1 MKKSLFA
8 IAAVTAF
15 AGAAQAQSSV
25 TVYGNLDAS
34 LTNVTNSNYVVGGTE
49 TRYNLRT
56 TGNGDGALST
66 SVLGFRGTED
76 LGGGLKANFQLEYD
90 LSDIGT
96 GGNGNVNQTTT
107 GGAADTTTGFN
118 GTSTGINNGF
128 GARYSWLGLQSGGF
142 GELRMGRQEQAIHNV
157 VARIGSAGQGNNMT
171 GAVYSSGSNGAS
183 QNNAGIRPHNVFI
196 NRAVTYISPVMSG
209 FQVQVQNG
217 TQSVSSDTTAANVA
231 NTSNSD
237 NGASLTFSG
246 VKNLTVAYGISKLDY
261 NTATT
266 SSTSADTKTQ
276 TQALSAN
283 YDFGIVK
290 AFAMATEKKVNTAAG
305 TMTSKDN
312 AYEIGLRAPLTP
324 VITAWASGYTGERK
338 SDTATSRADL
348 SGYQVGLQYA
358 FSKRTSAYG
367 IYGYQTIKN
376 TEVSTASNTAKIES
390 TGMALGIRHSF

>member
-1 MKKSLFA
+1 
-8 IAAVTAF
+8 
-15 AGAAQAQSSV
+15 
-25 TVYGNLDAS
+25 
-34 LTNVTNSNYVVGGTE
+34 
-49 TRYNLRT
+49 
-56 TGNGDGALST
+56 
-66 SVLGFRGTED
+66 
-76 LGGGLKANFQLEYD
+76 
-90 LSDIGT
+90 
-96 GGNGNVNQTTT
+96 
-107 GGAADTTTGFN
+107 
-118 GTSTGINNGF
+118 
-128 GARYSWLGLQSGGF
+128 
-142 GELRMGRQEQAIHNV
+142 
-157 VARIGSAGQGNNMT
+157 
-171 GAVYSSGSNGAS
+171 
-183 QNNAGIRPHNVFI
+183 
-196 NRAVTYISPVMSG
+196 MSG
-209 FQVQVQNG
+209 FQVQVQSG
-217 TQSVSSDTTAANVA
+217 SQSVSSDTTAANVA

-261 NTATT
+261 NTFST
-266 SSTSADTKTQ
+266 STSADTKTQ

-324 VITAWASGYTGERK
+324 AITAWASGYTGERK

-376 TEVSTASNTAKIES
+376 TEVTAATSPSKIES